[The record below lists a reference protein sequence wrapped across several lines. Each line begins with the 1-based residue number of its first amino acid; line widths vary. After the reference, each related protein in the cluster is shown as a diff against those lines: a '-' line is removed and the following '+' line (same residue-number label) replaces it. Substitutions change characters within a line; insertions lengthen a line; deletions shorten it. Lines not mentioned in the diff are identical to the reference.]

1 VPADPPRY
9 VEVHQASN
17 RVNADLI
24 KIRLEEAG
32 IPCVTLGDGTAGLLG
47 QAMVPRIMVPAE
59 VAEQRADEIREI
71 IASVEGVAE
80 PSPRA
85 PYLVRVPGG
94 CLSMLLVWLAVVIGV
109 ASLLALILPAPPYPP
124 AAVVGL
130 GISLIFAGLGIA
142 LLIRDRRR
150 RAADRAP
157 QDEE

>member
-1 VPADPPRY
+1 MSADRPRY

-47 QAMVPRIMVPAE
+47 QAMVPRIMVPADA
-59 VAEQRADEIREI
+59 AEQRADEIREI

-85 PYLVRVPGG
+85 PYLIRLTSG
-94 CLSMLLVWLAVVIGV
+94 CLSMLLIVCALGIGV
-109 ASLLALILPAPPYPP
+109 ASVLALALGRPP
-124 AAVVGL
+124 AAVVGMC
-130 GISLIFAGLGIA
+130 ISLLLAGLGIA
-142 LLIRDRRR
+142 LLLRERRR
-150 RAADRAP
+150 CAADRAR
-157 QDEE
+157 QDEEEP